1 MNSMAK
7 TYGQII
13 LVALL
18 SVGCAIGPRTAP
30 VVDRNVEA
38 NEPSAPAKSSLKTQ
52 SPEVMAKKAEP
63 RPDIYRVKEGDT
75 LYAIALD
82 YGMDYRDLA
91 AWNALSDP
99 NRITVGQILT
109 LRNSRGPVPEVP
121 ESEPMAVVAKP
132 FVERELPAGEPLA
145 ESLPLKTEPKGEKLP
160 YSDEALAR
168 LQEASRLAQP
178 DKPLS
183 KGEIH
188 QEAASKPAALPSA
201 NTATV
206 KGGLS
211 GAVGQGMDAAFDAT
225 KWLWPAQG
233 EVAYTFEVGR
243 GRGIG
248 IAGKRGDP
256 VWASAAGK
264 VVYVG
269 GAIKSYGQLVII
281 KHSPDYLSVYAHNK
295 QILVKEGDRVSAG
308 QKIAEMGEREAGR
321 ATLHFEIRKLGQ
333 PMDPLKYLSSR

>member
-1 MNSMAK
+1 V
-7 TYGQII
+7 T
-13 LVALL
+13 
-18 SVGCAIGPRTAP
+18 
-30 VVDRNVEA
+30 
-38 NEPSAPAKSSLKTQ
+38 
-52 SPEVMAKKAEP
+52 
-63 RPDIYRVKEGDT
+63 
-75 LYAIALD
+75 
-82 YGMDYRDLA
+82 
-91 AWNALSDP
+91 
-99 NRITVGQILT
+99 
-109 LRNSRGPVPEVP
+109 
-121 ESEPMAVVAKP
+121 VVAKP

-145 ESLPLKTEPKGEKLP
+145 ESLPLKTEPKAEKLP

-168 LQEASRLAQP
+168 LQEVSRLGRP
-178 DKPLS
+178 DRPQS
-183 KGEIH
+183 KGEIN
-188 QEAASKPAALPSA
+188 QEAASKPMPPA

-206 KGGLS
+206 KGSVSNAL
-211 GAVGQGMDAAFDAT
+211 VQGTDAAFDVT

-233 EVAYTFEVGR
+233 DVAYTFEVGR
-243 GRGIG
+243 GKGIG

-308 QKIAEMGEREAGR
+308 QKIAEMGEHEARR